1 MQYFSEVSINILII
15 MVISYIVGSFPTS
28 IIMARKLAGIDIR
41 EHGSGNA
48 GMSNIIRV
56 IGWKPGLIVGM
67 VDTIK
72 GWTATAVIPIIILST
87 KENSLLGLI
96 QVLAGS
102 SAVLGHTYTIFSRFR
117 GGKGIATL
125 AGMMVALSPIAVFL
139 CLITFSGTLIRWGFV
154 SLSSMTASVT
164 LPLSLIIIP
173 YLGIGEP
180 QPSQSLLIFSL
191 SVPIFVFFTHRENI
205 HRLREGK
212 EKGFANVIIFEGKQ
226 GRNKK
231 ND

>member
-72 GWTATAVIPIIILST
+72 GWTATAVIPIMILST
-87 KENSLLGLI
+87 KENS
-96 QVLAGS
+96 
-102 SAVLGHTYTIFSRFR
+102 
-117 GGKGIATL
+117 
-125 AGMMVALSPIAVFL
+125 
-139 CLITFSGTLIRWGFV
+139 
-154 SLSSMTASVT
+154 
-164 LPLSLIIIP
+164 
-173 YLGIGEP
+173 
-180 QPSQSLLIFSL
+180 
-191 SVPIFVFFTHRENI
+191 
-205 HRLREGK
+205 
-212 EKGFANVIIFEGKQ
+212 
-226 GRNKK
+226 
-231 ND
+231 

>member
-1 MQYFSEVSINILII
+1 MQYFSEVSMNILII

-72 GWTATAVIPIIILST
+72 GWTATAVIPIMILST

-139 CLITFSGTLIRWGFV
+139 CLIT
-154 SLSSMTASVT
+154 
-164 LPLSLIIIP
+164 LSLIHI
-173 YLGIGEP
+173 
-180 QPSQSLLIFSL
+180 
-191 SVPIFVFFTHRENI
+191 
-205 HRLREGK
+205 
-212 EKGFANVIIFEGKQ
+212 
-226 GRNKK
+226 
-231 ND
+231 